1 MNEILNRTI
10 FDNAILD
17 LLEVFGVILL
27 VLIFKRFLSRFL
39 ARLLYEFFRKTWKD
53 VERLQ
58 FTNLVAKPIGFFI
71 LILVSL
77 ISLYKLRFPELINV
91 TIYKYTTKQI
101 LYSFGTLLFI
111 VSLTKLLLR
120 GIDFIALLLEKKA
133 QLTPDLSDDQLIV
146 FFKDFF
152 KVITVIFSLLL
163 IVRFA
168 FGINV
173 GGVLTGLS
181 IVGAA
186 IALALRESLENLIAS
201 FIIFFDKPFIT
212 GDVVKVNAITGT
224 VERIGLRSTRIRTEQ
239 KSYVSVPNK
248 QMVDSVLDNLSLR
261 THRRV
266 DIKIELSSQTKVDRL
281 EEFTGGIRKIL
292 TRKDIDTFQVVLSDL
307 SATSIIVQVEYYT
320 IPYPVADFNPLREE
334 VNLQILKLME
344 SLSIEL
350 TGKTTERY

>member
-1 MNEILNRTI
+1 
-10 FDNAILD
+10 
-17 LLEVFGVILL
+17 
-27 VLIFKRFLSRFL
+27 
-39 ARLLYEFFRKTWKD
+39 
-53 VERLQ
+53 
-58 FTNLVAKPIGFFI
+58 
-71 LILVSL
+71 
-77 ISLYKLRFPELINV
+77 
-91 TIYKYTTKQI
+91 
-101 LYSFGTLLFI
+101 
-111 VSLTKLLLR
+111 
-120 GIDFIALLLEKKA
+120 
-133 QLTPDLSDDQLIV
+133 
-146 FFKDFF
+146 
-152 KVITVIFSLLL
+152 
-163 IVRFA
+163 
-168 FGINV
+168 
-173 GGVLTGLS
+173 
-181 IVGAA
+181 VGAA

-266 DIKIELSSQTKVDRL
+266 DIKIELSSQTKVERL
-281 EEFTGGIRKIL
+281 EEFTSGIRKIL
-292 TRKDIDTFQVVLSDL
+292 TRKDVDTFQVVLSDL

-320 IPYPVADFNPLREE
+320 TPYPVAEFNPLREE